1 MDTELNS
8 TKKVPPYSAD
18 AERSVIGSMM
28 LSSDA
33 VMAAMELLTPESFYA
48 RQYGIFF
55 QAITEVY
62 NSGRPVDSVTIPE
75 KLKEMQAPPEITNAR
90 FIAELIESV
99 PLSANIR
106 AYARIVRDNAIKR
119 SLIRACDEISSVC
132 YQGSEEVP
140 EILSD
145 AEKKVFDI
153 VQNQDRGEGLTPISR
168 ITMDVLDDIQ
178 KAQKSGSAVTG
189 VETGFKRLDRMTA
202 GLQKSDLILIAA
214 RPSMGKTALALN
226 IAEYAAF
233 RKNRKVM
240 IFSLE
245 MSKEQLVKRLVS
257 MESYVDASRL
267 RVGDIRD
274 NEWKDVIAGATI
286 IGRSGLVIDDTA
298 SITVAEM
305 KTKCRKQMMEGGL
318 DLILVDYLQLM
329 SAGSSRREAGRQQ
342 EISEISRSLKTLARE
357 LNVPVVALS
366 QLSRAVEQRPDKR
379 PMLSDLRESG
389 AIEQDADLVMFIYR
403 DDYYHP
409 DTEER
414 NVAEIIIAKQR
425 NGSVGSLKLNWTP
438 EYTKFMDIDYEKRN
452 EG

>member
-1 MDTELNS
+1 MDTEQS
-8 TKKVPPYSAD
+8 GIKRIPPHSSD
-18 AERSVIGSMM
+18 AERSVIGSMI
-28 LSSDA
+28 LA
-33 VMAAMELLTPESFYA
+33 PEAIMAAMEILTPESFYA

-55 QAITEVY
+55 KAITEIY
-62 NSGRPVDSVTIPE
+62 NSGKPVDSVTILE
-75 KLKEMQAPPEITNAR
+75 KLKEMQAPPEIMNAR

-99 PLSANIR
+99 PLSSNIR
-106 AYARIVRDNAIKR
+106 SYAGIVRDHAVRRN
-119 SLIRACDEISSVC
+119 LIRACEEIAAGC
-132 YQGSEEVP
+132 YQGSDTTG

-145 AEKKVFDI
+145 AEKKIFDI
-153 VQNQDRGEGLTPISR
+153 VQSQDRGEGLTPISK

-178 KAQKSGSAVTG
+178 EAQKKGSTVTG
-189 VETGFKRLDRMTA
+189 VETGFTRLDAMTA
-202 GLQKSDLILIAA
+202 GFQKSDLILIAA

-233 RKNRKVM
+233 RKNKRVM

-257 MESYVDASRL
+257 MESYVDASRI

-274 NEWKDVIAGATI
+274 SEWKDVIAGATI
-286 IGRSGLVIDDTA
+286 IGRSNLSIDDTA
-298 SITVAEM
+298 SISVAEM
-305 KTKCRKQMMEGGL
+305 RTKCRRQMMEGGL
-318 DLILVDYLQLM
+318 DMILVDYLQLM
-329 SAGSSRREAGRQQ
+329 SSSITRKDAGRQQ
-342 EISEISRSLKTLARE
+342 EISDISRSLKNLARE
-357 LNVPVVALS
+357 LNVPVIALS
-366 QLSRAVEQRPDKR
+366 QLSRAVEQRQDKK

-414 NVAEIIIAKQR
+414 NVAEIIVAKQR

-438 EYTKFMDIDYEKRN
+438 EYTKFMNMDYNSERN
-452 EG
+452 E